1 MFQPNQ
7 HRTHGLGYETP
18 GRVFVQRIRIDRVR
32 NEPRSILFLML
43 FYWPCNEHQL
53 PLHVPF
59 VRAHSKITSHF
70 KRRCILAG
78 CVTKARNMLDCAAF
92 VPCQTGA
99 STLKLANLF
108 LSYLNSSRIG
118 QWSEPVTSFKIPA
131 PVTRESL
138 PGSTQK

>member
-108 LSYLNSSRIG
+108 LSEPLEVLTIQLVAVGQLPKGCFSNSIDPSR
-118 QWSEPVTSFKIPA
+118 P
-131 PVTRESL
+131 L
-138 PGSTQK
+138 